1 MHVSNMWVRWS
12 CSPISALGI
21 CARRSHLF
29 NGKMMGDDFNSI
41 LVARKLQSPVVAI
54 ALMQKEAQILGT
66 VLGRLSEMASKVPPG
81 KQSL

>member
-1 MHVSNMWVRWS
+1 
-12 CSPISALGI
+12 
-21 CARRSHLF
+21 
-29 NGKMMGDDFNSI
+29 MMGDDFNSI

-66 VLGRLSEMASKVPPG
+66 MLGRLSEMASKVPPG